1 MQCQYLSATP
11 MLRSQKYVKSEV
23 SFDIIFENQ
32 IKNNGILVI

>member
-1 MQCQYLSATP
+1 